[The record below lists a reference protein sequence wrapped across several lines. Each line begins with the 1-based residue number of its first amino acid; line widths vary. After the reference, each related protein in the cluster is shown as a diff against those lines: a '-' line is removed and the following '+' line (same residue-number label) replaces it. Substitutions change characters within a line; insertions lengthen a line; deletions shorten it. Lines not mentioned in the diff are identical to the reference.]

1 MRRACLQWWRRAS
14 SVDLRGLAAL
24 RVLLGTVLFCDALL
38 RLTDLTA
45 FYSDAG
51 VLPRA
56 VLLEATASNRFS
68 LLMASGEAWWA
79 GLALC
84 TTGLAAAAFTLGWRT
99 RAATIVLFVA
109 LASIQSRQPLIL
121 TGADILIMALLFW
134 CMLLPMG
141 ARWSADAALA
151 TQAPPPSHRHRS
163 LASFG
168 LLVQIVSVYFFS
180 AVLKNGDAWWPD
192 GSAVYYALELDRYT
206 TDVGRLLQE
215 LPAVTQGLSYGIYA
229 LEWLA
234 PVLVFAPVATM
245 ALRLTAFSLLMLMHI
260 GFVFCLELGHFPW
273 VSMASLMA
281 LTTPAFWRW
290 LTRRLDPGREAEA
303 TTRIYYDRDCAFC
316 RASCHLL
323 RIFLVLP
330 RTTIQPAQDTQ
341 RAHRLME
348 AHWSWVIID
357 ADNTAHLKFDAFIAL
372 LRASLLFRWLAPLLE
387 RPLLQRAGTRL
398 YDRVANDRGAVAA
411 STQWLWKPRPVRWH
425 AGIPTSAVAAAGLT
439 ATLLWNAYTVD
450 WVDES
455 LVAPIAPVMQ
465 TLRIDQRWDMF
476 APAPSKRDGWIVFP
490 GILESGER
498 IDLRAAS
505 RDLSWQRPEPPNA
518 HRNLRWHSYE
528 WRLYQ
533 LRDEALFLAYGRYLC
548 RRYNAAAPEGQR
560 LLRFDMVYVIE
571 ASPPPGRAPTTER
584 RTAWHHRCLPD
595 STTPTPT
602 PTSTSNTPT

>member
-1 MRRACLQWWRRAS
+1 MRRACLRWWRTAG

-24 RVLLGTVLFCDALL
+24 RVLLGIILFCDALL
-38 RLTDLTA
+38 RLTDLAA

-56 VLLEATASNRFS
+56 ILLEASASTRFS
-68 LLMASGEAWWA
+68 LLMATGEAWWA
-79 GLALC
+79 GVALC
-84 TTGLAAAAFTLGWRT
+84 ATALAAAAFTLGWRT
-99 RAATIVLFVA
+99 RLATVVLFVA
-109 LASIQSRQPLIL
+109 LGSIQSRQPLIL
-121 TGADILIMALLFW
+121 TGGDILIMALLFW

-151 TQAPPPSHRHRS
+151 AQAPPRSHRHRS
-163 LASFG
+163 LASLG
-168 LLVQIVSVYFFS
+168 LLVQVVSVYFFS
-180 AVLKNGDAWWPD
+180 AVLKGGDAWWPD

-206 TDVGRLLQE
+206 TDIGRLLQE
-215 LPAVTQGLSYGIYA
+215 WPGVSQGLSYGIYA
-229 LEWLA
+229 LEWLV
-234 PVLVFAPVATM
+234 PILVFAPVTTM
-245 ALRLTAFSLLMLMHI
+245 ALRLTAFALLMLMHI

-281 LTTPAFWRW
+281 LTTPALWQW
-290 LTRRLDPGREAEA
+290 LTRRLDPGREAGT
-303 TTRIYYDRDCAFC
+303 TTRIYYDQDCAFC
-316 RASCHLL
+316 LASCHLL

-357 ADNTAHLKFDAFIAL
+357 ADNTAHIKFDAFIAL
-372 LRASLLFRWLAPLLE
+372 LRTSLLFRWLAPLLQ
-387 RPLLQRAGTRL
+387 RPRLQRAGTRL

-411 STQWLWKPRPVRWH
+411 WTHWFWKPRPVRWH
-425 AGIPTSAVAAAGLT
+425 VGVMASAIAAAGLA
-439 ATLLWNAYTVD
+439 ATLLWNAHTVN

-455 LVAPIAPVMQ
+455 KVAPIAPVMQ
-465 TLRIDQRWDMF
+465 ALRIDQRWDMF
-476 APAPSKRDGWIVFP
+476 APSPSRRDGWIVFP
-490 GILESGER
+490 GILENGER
-498 IDLRAAS
+498 INLRSADEDLT
-505 RDLSWQRPEPPNA
+505 WQRPEPPNA

-533 LRDEALFLAYGRYLC
+533 LREEALFLAYGRYLC
-548 RRYNAAAPEGQR
+548 RRYNAVAPEGQR

-571 ASPPPGRAPTTER
+571 TSPPPGGTPVTER

-595 STTPTPT
+595 TAIPH
-602 PTSTSNTPT
+602 PTSKAPT